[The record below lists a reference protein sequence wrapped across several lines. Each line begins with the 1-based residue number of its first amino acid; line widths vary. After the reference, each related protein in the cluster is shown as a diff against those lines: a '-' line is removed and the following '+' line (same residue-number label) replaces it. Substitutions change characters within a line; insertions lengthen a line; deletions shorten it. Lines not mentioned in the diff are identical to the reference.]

1 MKKIVELYD
10 KLESHI
16 LVFALA
22 FSTILI
28 FVQVIFRYVLNNS
41 LTWSEE
47 LARYIFIW
55 LIWLGTSISMKSK
68 EHIRMDM
75 LSNALHGKAKVG
87 LDLFSNILMLAFCVF
102 LVIYGWTLVSS
113 MMTRGN
119 LSVAL
124 RLPMWIVYLSLPFSQ
139 LIVGLRVIGHMV
151 GDIRKLTGR
160 EPLDDAA
167 DKLAEGKEGNA

>member
-1 MKKIVELYD
+1 M
-10 KLESHI
+10 
-16 LVFALA
+16 
-22 FSTILI
+22 
-28 FVQVIFRYVLNNS
+28 LNNS

-87 LDLFSNILMLAFCVF
+87 LDLFSNILMIAFCVF

-124 RLPMWIVYLSLPFSQ
+124 RLPMWIVYLSLPLSQ

-151 GDIRKLTGR
+151 GDIRKLTGK

-167 DKLAEGKEGNA
+167 KPAEGKEGNA

>member
-1 MKKIVELYD
+1 MKLLRFLNDHFEEYLLVVLMVVEVVV
-10 KLESHI
+10 
-16 LVFALA
+16 VFA
-22 FSTILI
+22 
-28 FVQVIFRYVLNNS
+28 QVLTRYVFHSPLA
-41 LTWSEE
+41 WSEE

-124 RLPMWIVYLSLPFSQ
+124 RLPMWIVYLSLPLSQ

-167 DKLAEGKEGNA
+167 KPAEGKEGNA